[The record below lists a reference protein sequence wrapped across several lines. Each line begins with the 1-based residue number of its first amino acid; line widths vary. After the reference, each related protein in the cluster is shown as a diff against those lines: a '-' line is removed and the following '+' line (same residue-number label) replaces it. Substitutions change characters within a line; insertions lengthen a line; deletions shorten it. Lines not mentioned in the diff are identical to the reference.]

1 MTTAYGQGTRRTRTG
16 GVFSYGFQWGF
27 AMSVLNYFD
36 HAVLAVTG
44 LVPWE
49 IYLQDKDSTMLDG
62 KNPIF
67 SLAVGCLRSL
77 STRFASEMRC
87 LYGTKFSAIV

>member
-1 MTTAYGQGTRRTRTG
+1 MTTTYGQGTRRTKTG

-27 AMSVLNYFD
+27 AMSVLNYSD
-36 HAVLAVTG
+36 QPVLAVTG

-62 KNPIF
+62 KKSHLLTSCRMLKVP
-67 SLAVGCLRSL
+67 
-77 STRFASEMRC
+77 
-87 LYGTKFSAIV
+87 KH